1 MKTISHS
8 EADTFGFA
16 SAFAA
21 TLSGGE
27 VIVLSGQLGAGKT
40 VFVKGLASGLGV
52 TEEVTSPTFA
62 LMNEYDGRL
71 KLYHFDVYRLKSGAE
86 AYEAGL
92 TDYFGEEGSVS
103 CVEWADNIA
112 DALPRKIIRIAINYL
127 GDGIR
132 EISVSE
138 Q

>member
-8 EADTFGFA
+8 EAETLGFA
-16 SAFAA
+16 SEFAA

-40 VFVKGLASGLGV
+40 VFVKGLAAGLGV
-52 TEEVTSPTFA
+52 SEEVTSPTFT

-71 KLYHFDVYRLKSGAE
+71 KLYHFDVYRLKSGPE

-92 TDYFGEEGSVS
+92 TDYFGEKGSVS

-112 DALPRKIIRIAINYL
+112 DALPRKTIKITINYL

-132 EISVSE
+132 EILLSE